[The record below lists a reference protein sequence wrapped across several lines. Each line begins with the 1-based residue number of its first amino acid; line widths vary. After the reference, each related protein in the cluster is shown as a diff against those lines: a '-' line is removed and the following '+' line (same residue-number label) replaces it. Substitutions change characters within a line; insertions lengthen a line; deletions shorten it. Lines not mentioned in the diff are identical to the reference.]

1 MAQERRVVTVLFADV
16 AGSTELGESLDPE
29 DFREL
34 LARFYEIAKDIVPS
48 HGGTLEKFIGD
59 AIMAVF
65 GLPLAHGDDA
75 ERALAAALQLRDH
88 VRGDALLGERL
99 PLRIGVN
106 TGEVVTTRDGSA
118 GDFLVTGD
126 AVNVAARLQQNAH
139 PWQVLAGERTMRAA
153 RESFTFEPSTSLQT
167 KGHRARVVAFPV
179 VARLT
184 RRRIRT
190 PLVGRAADLGLLEHP
205 AGGAFAEPGPQLA
218 SIVPPAGTGKTRLL
232 EEFLDRLP
240 RLAPDATVAVAQ
252 CLPYG
257 QRLTYWPLR
266 ALLFSLVGIG
276 DRASPRDVREA
287 VRAWLEGSSVQKP
300 DRVAELL
307 AATVG
312 AGEGEMTDR
321 AALLAAWRTALE
333 HAATRGPLVI
343 VFEDLHWSSDS
354 LLDLVEFV
362 MQPRGDL
369 AVLMIALTRPE
380 LLDRRPTGGGGRRN
394 YVALALEPLSDDAV
408 AELVGQL
415 LESSSPEIVSRV
427 VARADGNPFFA
438 GELVRGLLDRVSS
451 VDDQAAIDRALA
463 SLPDTVQATVLA
475 RLDLLEHAPR
485 RVLQLGAVLGRTFR
499 RAAVAALDPAL
510 GDVTPLLERL
520 VDKDL
525 VTPDGADAYVFRHI
539 LIREVAYQT
548 LPRSE
553 RAKLHAAAG
562 RWLEDFARGREDAF
576 AELVAYHYRE
586 AALLTREDDPE
597 ARALRRSATSWSRR
611 AAEVA
616 LAAAA
621 DLEAARHLEAAIE
634 LTDDELLPDLYE
646 RLGDA
651 RGYGDRAVAAYDR
664 ALTLAR
670 ERGLSA
676 DRELRILAAGFGA
689 RLRFQGAMSVR
700 ESADFIAQLRA
711 SGRELL
717 GGARDE
723 RAIAEFLIGDA
734 FYTFWLLTIR
744 QPTESELDECE
755 ESARRGLAIA
765 ERLGDE
771 RLMSAALDA
780 VGSLHAQRGGYAASR
795 AAARRRLAMRELPLT
810 ERLDAVAM
818 ATWMSTWLGELEDA
832 LRVSAEGLT
841 IVQPGQVPAWVLHV
855 LGRRL
860 EALFLSGRWDEAL
873 ATGDRSIGL
882 WHESGEAT
890 ALYALTGLVGA
901 LRVAGGRRMVAQ
913 RDRLREMLE
922 SITTR
927 SAGAVN
933 ELWLSVIGQD
943 ADDIEKGLGR
953 SANPNPVAHAL
964 SILCDLGRPPDA
976 QLLQGVKARLL
987 GVSTAAIEAESER
1000 CIGLASRDV
1009 AALTRALEAFSKMRA
1024 EPFVARV
1031 RCERALISGD
1041 AEDLEA
1047 GLAVLEALGDVEQ
1060 VQRYERRRA

>member
-240 RLAPDATVAVAQ
+240 RLAPDATVAIAQ

-287 VRAWLEGSSVQKP
+287 VRAWLEGSSVEKP

-380 LLDRRPTGGGGRRN
+380 LLDRRPTWGGGRRN
-394 YVALALEPLSDDAV
+394 YVALALEPLSDD
-408 AELVGQL
+408 
-415 LESSSPEIVSRV
+415 
-427 VARADGNPFFA
+427 
-438 GELVRGLLDRVSS
+438 
-451 VDDQAAIDRALA
+451 
-463 SLPDTVQATVLA
+463 
-475 RLDLLEHAPR
+475 
-485 RVLQLGAVLGRTFR
+485 AVLGRTFR

-664 ALTLAR
+664 ALALAR

-780 VGSLHAQRGGYAASR
+780 VGSLHAQRGDYGASR
-795 AAARRRLAMRELPLT
+795 TAARRRLAMRELPLT

-818 ATWMSTWLGELEDA
+818 ATWMSSWLGELEDA

-873 ATGDRSIGL
+873 ATGERSIGL

-987 GVSTAAIEAESER
+987 GVSTAAIEAETQR